1 MKVKQYLVFGLGRFG
16 SSLAR
21 ALCAQGQEALAVDSD
36 QELVNQIAPHVTQA
50 LQLDATDEEALRS
63 LGVQNFDAAV
73 VAIGQNTRDSIL
85 ICVLLKE
92 MGIPYLI
99 AKANDDLHAKVLRKI
114 GVDRVVF
121 PERDMGVRLA
131 RSIITPSVLDL
142 MELSGDYQLAEILL
156 PAGWEG
162 ESLRSADVRRKYGV
176 NLRPPGGPLSGGP
189 RPGHALP
196 DRRYPAGDGPPG
208 GCGKAAQVSR
218 KKVFFQ
224 KREQIP
230 LLLSS
235 YI

>member
-16 SSLAR
+16 SSMAR
-21 ALCAQGQEALAVDSD
+21 ALCAQGQEVLAVDSD

-63 LGVQNFDAAV
+63 LGVKNFDAAV

-85 ICVLLKE
+85 VSVLLKE

-114 GVDRVVF
+114 GVDKVVF

-131 RSIITPSVLDL
+131 RSIVTPSVLDL

-156 PAGWEG
+156 PSGWEG

-176 NLRPPGGPLSGGP
+176 NILSVHREGRYLVAPAPDMPFHTGDTLLVMGRREDVEKLR
-189 RPGHALP
+189 
-196 DRRYPAGDGPPG
+196 
-208 GCGKAAQVSR
+208 K
-218 KKVFFQ
+218 
-224 KREQIP
+224 
-230 LLLSS
+230 
-235 YI
+235 